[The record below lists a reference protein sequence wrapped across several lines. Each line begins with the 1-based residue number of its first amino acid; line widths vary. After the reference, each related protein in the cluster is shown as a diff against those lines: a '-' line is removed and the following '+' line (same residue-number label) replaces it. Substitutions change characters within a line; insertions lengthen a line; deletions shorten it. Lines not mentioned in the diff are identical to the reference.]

1 MPETALCPCPV
12 RAPWE
17 GGAVLRQ
24 RLPCRGGELLL
35 TRYPLFPGIS
45 LTYRDVHDAAWE
57 AAGEAGCLTIHHAG
71 RAGWS
76 TAWMAAP
83 TAWRRGTWRC

>member
-12 RAPWE
+12 RVPWE

-45 LTYRDVHDAAWE
+45 LTYRDVHAA
-57 AAGEAGCLTIHHAG
+57 A
-71 RAGWS
+71 
-76 TAWMAAP
+76 
-83 TAWRRGTWRC
+83 

>member
-12 RAPWE
+12 RVPWE

-35 TRYPLFPGIS
+35 TCYPLFPGIS
-45 LTYRDVHDAAWE
+45 LTYRDVHGRRQGRRAASPS
-57 AAGEAGCLTIHHAG
+57 TTAG